1 MRSLLTVLL
10 IFLVVVFCG
19 CSSIVK
25 VNEESL
31 EKGKEK
37 IVYNKKHY
45 PQRIINYNSR
55 DEKQE
60 FIYDKPPQR
69 IVAVWQDTIELL
81 LALGI
86 GDRIVAGMGVPDKKY
101 ILPEYQHQY
110 EKIPYTSLENLDVE
124 TIMMME
130 PDFIIGWYSTFAAK
144 VLRSTEFWQQRKV
157 NTYITPSSRTSVYK
171 HKLEDEYSYILD
183 MGKIFDKN
191 EKAQQLVA
199 QMQNEIDFVT
209 AKTAK
214 TGQRPRAVI
223 MEFLGKDIRVY
234 GEKTLAGDILTS
246 LGGDLIAKNN
256 TLSLEQLVDLDPD
269 VIFLVIIERNYGEEK
284 TFLDRV
290 CKNKAL
296 SHLRCVRNKRVYPVH
311 PYAVYSSGIRTYD
324 GIKIM
329 AHGLYPELYKEK

>member
-10 IFLVVVFCG
+10 IFLVGVSCG

-25 VNEESL
+25 VNDERL
-31 EKGKEK
+31 GKGKEK
-37 IVYNKKHY
+37 IVYNQKYY
-45 PQRIINYNSR
+45 PQKIINYNSR
-55 DEKQE
+55 DEKHA

-81 LALGI
+81 LALGV

-124 TIMMME
+124 TIMMLE
-130 PDFIIGWYSTFAAK
+130 PDFIIGWYSTFTAK
-144 VLRSTEFWQQRKV
+144 VLRSTDFWQQRGI

-191 EKAQQLVA
+191 EKAQQLVT
-199 QMQNEIDFVT
+199 QMQGEIDFVT
-209 AKTAK
+209 AKTDK
-214 TGQRPRAVI
+214 MGQRPRAVI
-223 MEFLGKDIRVY
+223 IEFLGKEISVY

-256 TLSLEQLVDLDPD
+256 TLSLEQLVDSDPD
-269 VIFLVIIERNYGEEK
+269 VIFLVIIEKNYGEEK
-284 TFLDRV
+284 TFLDRIY
-290 CKNKAL
+290 KNKAL
-296 SHLRCVRNKRVYPVH
+296 SHLRCVRNKRVYTVPL
-311 PYAVYSSGIRTYD
+311 YAVYSSGIRTYD

-329 AHGLYPELYKEK
+329 AHGLYPELYEEK

>member
-1 MRSLLTVLL
+1 MRGLITLLLV
-10 IFLVVVFCG
+10 FLVIVFCG

-25 VNEESL
+25 VNEESMD
-31 EKGKEK
+31 KGKEK
-37 IVYNKKHY
+37 IVYNQKHY

-55 DEKQE
+55 DRKQE
-60 FIYDKPPQR
+60 FIYGKPPQK

-81 LALGI
+81 LALDV

-110 EKIPYTSLENLDVE
+110 EQIPYTSLENLDVE
-124 TIMMME
+124 TIVMME
-130 PDFIIGWYSTFAAK
+130 PDFIIGWYSTFGAK
-144 VLRSTEFWQQRKV
+144 VLRSTDFWQQRGV
-157 NTYITPSSRTSVYK
+157 NTYITPSSRTSIDK

-183 MGKIFDKN
+183 IGKIFDKN
-191 EKAQQLVA
+191 EKAQQLVT
-199 QMQNEIDFVT
+199 QMQCEIDFVT

-214 TGQRPRAVI
+214 TKQRPRAVI
-223 MEFLGKDIRVY
+223 IEFIGKEIRAY
-234 GEKTLAGDILTS
+234 GEKTLAGDILTN
-246 LGGDLIAKNN
+246 LGGDLVVKNN

-284 TFLDRV
+284 NFLDRIYN
-290 CKNKAL
+290 NKAL
-296 SHLRCVRNKRVYPVH
+296 SHLRCVRNKRVYPV
-311 PYAVYSSGIRTYD
+311 PLYAVYSSGIRTYD